1 MELEGCLTSNHII
14 GDAKISRDCMRV
26 QEFEAG
32 QEVLDHIDGID
43 CIGIIA
49 CGRVQ
54 VKAVSLDG
62 KDIHLNTLEEGD
74 CFGISNL
81 LTMSALQTTLSSV
94 DQTTILY
101 IPKENLLTAMEED
114 ANLAIRYAKYCN
126 ERIQFLLQRIE
137 FLTVQTAKNKLIL
150 YLLAQS
156 DDQGTISLECR
167 REELANR
174 FGISRAALFR
184 ELSYLQKE
192 GVLQSTKGNLTIMN
206 LAKLKELAREYTC
219 GKEM

>member
-1 MELEGCLTSNHII
+1 MELEWCLTSNPII
-14 GDAKISRDCMRV
+14 GDAKIPRDCMRV
-26 QEFEAG
+26 QEFESD
-32 QEVLDHIDGID
+32 QEVWDHIEGVE

-49 CGRVQ
+49 HGRVQ
-54 VKAVSLDG
+54 VQAISLDG
-62 KDIHLNTLEEGD
+62 KTIHLNTLEEGD

-81 LTMSALQTTLSSV
+81 LTMSVLQTNLCSV
-94 DQTTILY
+94 GQTTILY
-101 IPKENLLTAMEED
+101 IPKENLLAAMEED
-114 ANLAIRYAKYCN
+114 AHLAIRYAKYCN

-137 FLTVQTAKNKLIL
+137 FLTVQTAKSKLIL

-156 DDQGTISLECR
+156 DDQGVIVLDGK

-192 GVLQSTKGNLTIMN
+192 GIIQSTKGNLIITN
-206 LAKLKELAREYTC
+206 LAKLKEMACEYTC